1 MSVPIKLTYSMVI
14 NLVKMVK
21 ENFLD
26 MEKNFLD
33 MEKNKQVS
41 IENKIL
47 KKRARD

>member
-14 NLVKMVK
+14 NLVKMVR
-21 ENFLD
+21 E
-26 MEKNFLD
+26 NFLD